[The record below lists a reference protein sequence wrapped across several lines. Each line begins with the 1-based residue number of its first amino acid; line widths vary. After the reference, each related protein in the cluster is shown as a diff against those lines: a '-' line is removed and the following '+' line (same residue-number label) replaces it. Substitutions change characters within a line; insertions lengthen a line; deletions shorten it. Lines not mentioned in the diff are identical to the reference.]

1 MNPIS
6 SHNFHAS
13 ESRSMLPTGIN
24 MSPTVQDVRN
34 VSDDR
39 IAPQQRHRNVKY
51 ETTPDGDVVVVQPSF
66 DDDRK
71 TLTQFSTKEWQA
83 RSPSHDAKEADNEA
97 RNPSSP
103 PPKHEDQRGHARNL
117 SAHFFDATSLDDNR
131 VVHKDDEEGNRKHRR
146 MFSGDGSNPS
156 MAHRRINSR
165 GNVAPVKREA
175 PRQQHRHHREGS
187 AGLDILSA
195 AVDVTKD
202 ELAEAAGPIASTIA
216 PWDPPSNPPQQR
228 PSIGQV
234 STESYEQP
242 SYSGQ
247 GHHSF
252 SMAPPHRR
260 LASESYPQ
268 QHPGTYIPQGPHQA
282 YPPPH
287 PSQQQYY
294 YQGYA
299 THGPIPPQD
308 YPSQFPQQGMMHK
321 QGMYPSQ
328 ESRPP
333 QDRHDDRMYPSQQD
347 SRPSQQESRPPQD
360 YHDDRMYPSQQ
371 ESRPPQD
378 RHDRMYSARNAPP
391 VPSRHWNAASHQGSQ
406 TFVTG
411 LAVDQGNKTMVP
423 RNSRRDDVI
432 PPAVPSQVGHHRKLS
447 SFSSLGTMFPA
458 ATADRPSN
466 HHRQTFS
473 SVSFLQDLDA
483 GLEGTDDNFLR
494 NLQASNSSVATGY
507 GLQNMPKNTSPPRER
522 TSSVDSSNSGTQ
534 LASGG
539 TSKRVR
545 RKCTVDNCPN
555 RVVQGGLCISHGAK
569 RKCCLHPGCNKNVKK
584 AGLCSTHGPARKRCD
599 EGNCQKVAVQ
609 GGRCI
614 AHGAKK
620 KLCAVD
626 DCTKQAILSGM
637 CKKHHDHSNG
647 IISTK
652 SGSSSEDGDGDEI
665 FCQETKK
672 SAGQRKKPSHNRG
685 LSIFQELSADAVSSM
700 LNDAPAESASPAA
713 RPEPRKSPVSG
724 ENPW

>member
-1 MNPIS
+1 MAWRLTEAAFSLLNFNLHEMNPRS
-6 SHNFHAS
+6 SHNFHAF

-24 MSPTVQDVRN
+24 MSPSPQDVRN

-51 ETTPDGDVVVVQPSF
+51 ETTPDGDIVVVQPSF

-71 TLTQFSTKEWQA
+71 TLTQSSTKEWQA

-103 PPKHEDQRGHARNL
+103 PPKHEAQRGHARNL
-117 SAHFFDATSLDDNR
+117 SAHFFDATSLGDNR
-131 VVHKDDEEGNRKHRR
+131 VVNKDDEEGNRKHRR

-175 PRQQHRHHREGS
+175 ARQQHHHHREGS

-202 ELAEAAGPIASTIA
+202 ELAEAAGPLASTIA
-216 PWDPPSNPPQQR
+216 PWDPPSNPQQQQQR

-308 YPSQFPQQGMMHK
+308 YPSQFPQQGMMQK
-321 QGMYPSQ
+321 QG
-328 ESRPP
+328 
-333 QDRHDDRMYPSQQD
+333 
-347 SRPSQQESRPPQD
+347 
-360 YHDDRMYPSQQ
+360 MYPSQQ

-378 RHDRMYSARNAPP
+378 RHDDRMYSARTAPP
-391 VPSRHWNAASHQGSQ
+391 APSRHWNAATHQGSQ

-411 LAVDQGNKTMVP
+411 LAVDQGNKTMLP
-423 RNSRRDDVI
+423 RNSRRDDVV

-483 GLEGTDDNFLR
+483 GLESTDDNFLR

-507 GLQNMPKNTSPPRER
+507 GLQNLPKNTSPPRER

-652 SGSSSEDGDGDEI
+652 SGSSSEDGDEMS
-665 FCQETKK
+665 CQETKK
-672 SAGQRKKPSHNRG
+672 STGQRKKPSHNRG

-700 LNDAPAESASPAA
+700 LNDAPAESAATAA
-713 RPEPRKSPVSG
+713 RPEPRKSPLSEG
-724 ENPW
+724 NPW

>member
-1 MNPIS
+1 
-6 SHNFHAS
+6 
-13 ESRSMLPTGIN
+13 MLPTAIS
-24 MSPTVQDVRN
+24 MSSSPQDVRN

-39 IAPQQRHRNVKY
+39 IEPHQRHRNVQY
-51 ETTPDGDVVVVQPSF
+51 ETTADGDVVVVVQPSF
-66 DDDRK
+66 DEDRK
-71 TLTQFSTKEWQA
+71 TPTHSSTKEWQA

-165 GNVAPVKREA
+165 GNVASVKRED
-175 PRQQHRHHREGS
+175 PHQHHQHHREGS

-202 ELAEAAGPIASTIA
+202 ELAEAAGPPTSTIA
-216 PWDPPSNPPQQR
+216 PWDPPSNTQHQR

-234 STESYEQP
+234 STGSYEQP
-242 SYSGQ
+242 SYSGHHS
-247 GHHSF
+247 GHNSF

-260 LASESYPQ
+260 LASETYPQ
-268 QHPGTYIPQGPHQA
+268 QHASYIPPAPHHA

-287 PSQQQYY
+287 ASQQQYY
-294 YQGYA
+294 YQGYSG
-299 THGPIPPQD
+299 HGPPQD
-308 YPSQFPQQGMMHK
+308 YPSQFPQQGVMHK

-333 QDRHDDRMYPSQQD
+333 QDRHDDRMYPSQQV
-347 SRPSQQESRPPQD
+347 
-360 YHDDRMYPSQQ
+360 
-371 ESRPPQD
+371 SRPPQD
-378 RHDRMYSARNAPP
+378 RHDDRMYPPQQESRSQQDRHDDRMYPARNAPSAP
-391 VPSRHWNAASHQGSQ
+391 QRQWNAATHQGSQ

-411 LAVDQGNKTMVP
+411 LAVDPGNKTMVP
-423 RNSRRDDVI
+423 RNAHREDLL

-447 SFSSLGTMFPA
+447 SFSSLGTMFPSA
-458 ATADRPSN
+458 MADRSSG
-466 HHRQTFS
+466 HHRKTS
-473 SVSFLQDLDA
+473 STVSFLRDLDV
-483 GLEGTDDNFLR
+483 GLESTDATFLR

-507 GLQNMPKNTSPPRER
+507 GSQLNLPKHTSPPRER
-522 TSSVDSSNSGTQ
+522 TGSVDSSQSGTQ

-539 TSKRVR
+539 TSKRIR
-545 RKCTVDNCPN
+545 RKCTVENCPN

-569 RKCCLHPGCNKNVKK
+569 RKCCKHPGCDKNVKK

-599 EGNCQKVAVQ
+599 EGKCQKVAVQ

-620 KLCAVD
+620 KLCTVD

-647 IISTK
+647 ITSTK
-652 SGSSSEDGDGDEI
+652 SRSSSDEDEEEMS
-665 FCQETKK
+665 CQEIKK
-672 SAGQRKKPSHNRG
+672 SAGQRKKASHTRG

-700 LNDAPAESASPAA
+700 LNDAPVEPAAA
-713 RPEPRKSPVSG
+713 RPEARKSPVLE